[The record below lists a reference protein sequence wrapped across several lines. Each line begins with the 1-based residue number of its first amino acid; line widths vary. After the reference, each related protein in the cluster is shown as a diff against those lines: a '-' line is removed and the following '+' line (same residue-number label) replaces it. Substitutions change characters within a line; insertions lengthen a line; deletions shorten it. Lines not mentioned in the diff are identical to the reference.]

1 MALLQAEGWDLFP
14 TNGATLASFT
24 GSGWNSGGTNELI
37 ISTSQ
42 QRNGSACV
50 GLTSS
55 NAFGFG
61 ANLNLESAS
70 GTIAFGFAHKMISHQ
85 SSSTSR
91 RPAGLGVL
99 ATTGESIILSY
110 DKDVDKFTLW
120 IDGVLI
126 FTTTAFYTLGIY
138 YFLELTYNGGTGAY
152 EMFVDGASVTSG
164 TGSLTGVSFDRIGI
178 YSGQGPG
185 NSSSGQVF
193 FDDIYVSDGTRY
205 GDIVVEYT
213 FPDTDTVNAD
223 WTPASGVDGFA
234 MVDNAPPNPVQYI
247 ETSTINDISDFD
259 VANPSATVFQV
270 FGVMV
275 TSVALR
281 TGASVEEFNT
291 RLISGASVGAGATNV
306 APQTTAAYRR
316 DIFDTDPDTGIAWTP
331 AGVNGLQVGVEKTT

>member
-50 GLTSS
+50 GLTSN

-61 ANLNLESAS
+61 ANINLEATS
-70 GTIAFGFAHKMISHQ
+70 TTVAFGFAHKMLTHQ

-99 ATTGESIILSY
+99 TSTGEFVCASY
-110 DKDVDKFTLW
+110 DYLLDKFVLW
-120 IDGVLI
+120 VDGTLI
-126 FTTTAFYTLGIY
+126 FTSAATYSLGIY
-138 YFLELTYNGGTGAY
+138 YYLEVTYNGTTGAW
-152 EMFVDGASVTSG
+152 EMFVDNASIGSG
-164 TGSLTGVSFDRIGI
+164 TATLTGVTFDRIGI
-178 YSGQGPG
+178 YSGQGIG
-185 NSSSGQVF
+185 ASSSGQVY
-193 FDDIYVSDGTRY
+193 FDDVYVSDGTRY
-205 GDIVVEYT
+205 GDIVVEYS
-213 FPDTDTVNAD
+213 FPDTDTANAD
-223 WTPASGVDGFA
+223 WTPASGADGFA
-234 MVDNAPPNPVQYI
+234 MVDNAPANPAQYI

-259 VANPSATVFQV
+259 VADPTATVFQV
-270 FGVMV
+270 FAVMV

-291 RLISGASVGAGATNV
+291 RLISGATVGVGATNV

-331 AGVNGLQVGVEKTT
+331 AGVSGLQVGVEKTS